1 MKSTLSSA
9 QWAALFAA
17 FSAASALA
25 DPPPANDP
33 PGPTLHAETRVVQI
47 DVVAADS
54 GGRPVVDLTKADF
67 TVVDEGKHRAIDIFS
82 INGGAVRSSAAAP
95 PAAPMTRELP
105 PNMFSNRNP
114 GPPNVPAHST
124 VIVLDQVNAFL
135 EDAAYARDQAMS
147 LMKKL
152 PPDERIALYV
162 IARKEGLALLQDYTT
177 DRALLTRSLK
187 NYAPRGLSPSPPPPP
202 TTAIRDGQ
210 NAGPGAGTAAA
221 VAAFSTAGGDQPR
234 PPGLPPG
241 RTGLE
246 EKLVAWYENS
256 RSARLSLQA
265 FAEQLALVPGR
276 KSVYWVTQAFPSWV
290 MKEKGMGSPP
300 AMEKPAWD
308 KTITALN
315 EANVAVNTVDSRGNF
330 RGGNP
335 NGGTLDTM
343 QEVADRTG
351 GKAYFR
357 RNDLDAAMAEGIEA
371 SRTTYTLGFYLADN
385 ERDDKFHVLKVQCD
399 RPGVHLFY
407 RQGYYA
413 GNAGALAPHDK
424 TSTGDLESSLLSQVN
439 STGVGITARL
449 DATSGAPGGKV
460 DIRLNLDPATLSLR
474 ERPGGWTGKIEETLV
489 EQNASGNTLSKLSD
503 VKEFEITTANRAKFD
518 SQGIAWP
525 LSIPLAPG
533 ATKITLVVRD
543 SETGHVGSLIV
554 PLK

>member
-67 TVVDEGKHRAIDIFS
+67 TVADEGKHRAIDIFS

-315 EANVAVNTVDSRGNF
+315 EANVAVNTVDSRWTFGS
-330 RGGNP
+330 
-335 NGGTLDTM
+335 TW
-343 QEVADRTG
+343 
-351 GKAYFR
+351 AYR
-357 RNDLDAAMAEGIEA
+357 KLPQACAPRCCGSAPPSCDSAEMHDLNTSRASSAGCAAG
-371 SRTTYTLGFYLADN
+371 
-385 ERDDKFHVLKVQCD
+385 
-399 RPGVHLFY
+399 
-407 RQGYYA
+407 
-413 GNAGALAPHDK
+413 
-424 TSTGDLESSLLSQVN
+424 
-439 STGVGITARL
+439 
-449 DATSGAPGGKV
+449 
-460 DIRLNLDPATLSLR
+460 
-474 ERPGGWTGKIEETLV
+474 
-489 EQNASGNTLSKLSD
+489 SD
-503 VKEFEITTANRAKFD
+503 VLRRRAIDRGPQQLRDGSARDAIQKHRVIRGPQYFVAIHPRSFED
-518 SQGIAWP
+518 DVECLPLAW
-525 LSIPLAPG
+525 LAPG
-533 ATKITLVVRD
+533 VA
-543 SETGHVGSLIV
+543 SGGHW
-554 PLK
+554 P